1 MQDHGQPSNSN
12 NALSLAEKMKEQM
25 EEQVQSSKQIIQEG
39 LQSLRKAFLKSAK
52 HELSTIETAIKTE
65 TAELSKIQQSLIRDM
80 HRSLKIPVAVSL
92 AVTFVCCLVLV
103 GGTLFWIDLQGSTLA
118 ELSEKIEHQRTIE
131 KKLVSWGVTPLLDN
145 NRRFIVLPA
154 GTSLKQNWQSGN
166 RPAILLKD

>member
-25 EEQVQSSKQIIQEG
+25 EEQVQSSKLIIQEG

-65 TAELSKIQQSLIRDM
+65 TAELSKIQQTLIRDM

-92 AVTFVCCLVLV
+92 AVTIVCCLVLM
-103 GGTLFWIDLQGSTLA
+103 GGTLFWIDLQ
-118 ELSEKIEHQRTIE
+118 EQ
-131 KKLVSWGVTPLLDN
+131 P
-145 NRRFIVLPA
+145 
-154 GTSLKQNWQSGN
+154 
-166 RPAILLKD
+166 